1 MAKRRGILAGLVA
14 APWIA
19 RAGGRI
25 PAVGIESQY
34 ADVIAAI
41 GGDRVEVAA
50 IETNPNADPHGFEAS
65 PAVARRIATA
75 RLVVLNGL
83 GYDSWARRIIGATAG
98 GATAGGAGGRHVI
111 AAQAVLGLPDAT
123 RNPHV
128 WYGPAAMPA
137 VAAAIARAL
146 AAIDPAGASVYR
158 RNLAAFEASLAPW
171 RAAIGAFR
179 AQHPGIR
186 AAVTE
191 PVGNDLFQAMGIGI
205 ATPWSLQAAVMN
217 GTDPAPQDIAA
228 QEALL
233 RRREVSFLG
242 YNRQVIGPLTRAML
256 DAARAALVP
265 VVALYETMPA
275 GFHFGGWMLA
285 ETAAVTRA
293 VAQRTSTVSLAR
305 AAG

>member
-1 MAKRRGILAGLVA
+1 MAKRRGLLAGLVA

-19 RAGGRI
+19 RAAGRI

-65 PAVARRIATA
+65 PAVARRIAAA

-83 GYDSWARRIIGATAG
+83 GYDSWARRIIRATAG
-98 GATAGGAGGRHVI
+98 SARGRHVI
-111 AAQAVLGLPDAT
+111 AAQDVLGLPDAT
-123 RNPHV
+123 RNPHI
-128 WYGPAAMPA
+128 WYDPAAMPK
-137 VAAAIARAL
+137 VAAAIAQAL
-146 AAIDPAGASVYR
+146 AAIDPAGAAVYR

-179 AQHPGIR
+179 AQHAGIR

-191 PVGNDLFQAMGIGI
+191 PVGNDLFRAMGIAV

-217 GTDPAPQDIAA
+217 GTDPAPQDIAV
-228 QEALL
+228 QEKLL

-256 DAARAALVP
+256 DAARAAQVP

-285 ETAAVTRA
+285 ETAAVTGA
-293 VAQRTSTVSLAR
+293 VAHGTSTSALVAGEVRGAR
-305 AAG
+305 

>member
-1 MAKRRGILAGLVA
+1 MATRRGVLAGLVA

-19 RAGGRI
+19 RAAGRI
-25 PAVGIESQY
+25 PAVGVESQY
-34 ADVIAAI
+34 ADVIAAV
-41 GGDRVEVAA
+41 GGERVEVAA

-65 PAVARRIATA
+65 PAVARRLATA

-98 GATAGGAGGRHVI
+98 SAPGRHVI
-111 AAQAVLGLPDAT
+111 SAQAVLGLSDAT

-128 WYGPAAMPA
+128 WYDPAAMPA
-137 VAAAIARAL
+137 VAAAVAAAL
-146 AAIDPAGASVYR
+146 AAIDPAGAATYR
-158 RNLAAFEASLAPW
+158 RNLAAFAAALDPW

-179 AQHPGIR
+179 AQHAGIR

-191 PVGNDLFQAMGIGI
+191 PVGNDLFQAMGIEI

-217 GTDPAPQDIAA
+217 GTDPAPQDIAT
-228 QEALL
+228 QERLL
-233 RRREVSFLG
+233 RRREVAFLG
-242 YNRQVIGPLTRAML
+242 YNRQVIDPLTRAML
-256 DAARAALVP
+256 DAARAARVP

-275 GFHFGGWMLA
+275 GFHFGSWMLA

-293 VAQRTSTVSLAR
+293 VAHGASTVALAR
-305 AAG
+305 AG